1 MQTIL
6 GAGGAIGIELAKALT
21 EYTDNIRLVSRNPR
35 KVNDTDQLFSA
46 DLTKADEVEKAVE
59 GSEIAYLTVGL
70 PYKIKVWETT
80 WPLVMQNVIKACLK
94 HNCKLVFFDNIYMYD
109 GSSLNPIIEDLP
121 INPPSKKGVVR
132 AKVVKMLEQAQ
143 KQEGLQALIARAAD
157 FYGPGI
163 QAVSV
168 LTETVFNPLSE
179 GKSANWL
186 GKLKYKHSYTY
197 TPDAGKATA
206 LLGNNPEAYGQVW
219 HLPTA
224 GNPPTGQE
232 WIEQIAAA
240 LGVQAKSRVAGR
252 TMVGILGLFMPVM
265 KEIKEMM
272 YQNEQDYV
280 FNSDKFEK
288 HFDFKPTSYQDGIQ
302 AIVAQDYAG

>member
-6 GAGGAIGIELAKALT
+6 GAGGAIGTELAKALPK
-21 EYTDNIRLVSRNPR
+21 YTRDIRLVSRKPQ

-46 DLTKADEVEKAVE
+46 DLTKAAEVETAVA

-70 PYKIKVWETT
+70 PYQIKVWETT
-80 WPLVMQNVIKACLK
+80 WPLVMQNVVKACLK
-94 HNCKLVFFDNIYMYD
+94 HKCKLVFFDNIYMYD
-109 GSSLNPIIEDLP
+109 GSYLNPITEDLP
-121 INPPSKKGVVR
+121 IKPPSKKGAVR
-132 AKVVKMLEQAQ
+132 AKVVEILEQAQ
-143 KQEGLQALIARAAD
+143 EEGLQALIARAAD

-163 QAVSV
+163 KAVSV
-168 LTETVFNPLSE
+168 LTETVFQPLSE
-179 GKSANWL
+179 GKPANWL

-206 LLGNNPEAYGQVW
+206 LLGNTPDAYCEVW

-224 GNPPTGQE
+224 KNPPTGQE

-240 LGVQAKSRVAGR
+240 LGVKAKSRVAGR

-265 KEIKEMM
+265 REIKEMM

-288 HFDFKPTSYQDGIQ
+288 HFDFQPTSYQDGIQ
-302 AIVAQDYAG
+302 AIVKQDYS